1 MLWKPDILLF
11 NRYCFILMQNFYY
24 IFFVFSADENFDSR
38 FPVNF
43 VVQYTGHVLQVPPA
57 IIKSSCEIDI
67 TWFPFDEQLCYLKV
81 FFLF

>member
-1 MLWKPDILLF
+1 MQ
-11 NRYCFILMQNFYY
+11 YCRLPNQINEL
-24 IFFVFSADENFDSR
+24 IIFSADENFDSR

-43 VVQYTGHVLQVPPA
+43 VVQHTGQVLQAPPA

-81 FFLF
+81 IHFLLKFL